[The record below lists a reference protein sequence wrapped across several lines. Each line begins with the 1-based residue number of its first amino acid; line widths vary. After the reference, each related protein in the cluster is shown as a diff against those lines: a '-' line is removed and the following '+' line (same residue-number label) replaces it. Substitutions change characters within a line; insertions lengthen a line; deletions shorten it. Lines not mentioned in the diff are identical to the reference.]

1 MPRILLV
8 LAFLVFGS
16 FATSQSFAG
25 DHGKPDITEK
35 SKGGGDHHS
44 MMMYYEEQEQV
55 AKSKARDWEFAAE
68 YYEKF
73 PAAFTGKMT
82 AAEHVAHCRAIAE
95 DFKKDAERYSGLAD
109 KHRSLM
115 RKDVM

>member
-16 FATSQSFAG
+16 FAASQSFAG
-25 DHGKPDITEK
+25 GHGDPGIHEK
-35 SKGGGDHHS
+35 SKGAGDHHS
-44 MMMYYEEQEQV
+44 MMMYYEEQEQK
-55 AKSKARDWEFAAE
+55 AKSKMRDWEFAAD

-73 PAAFTGKMT
+73 PGAFTGKMSVS
-82 AAEHVAHCRAIAE
+82 EHVAHCRAIAE
-95 DFKKDAERYSGLAD
+95 EFKKDAERYAGLAE